1 MKNINKTLE
10 YIRNV
15 KVEEIDWS
23 KLFGSYSCGI
33 KIGEDIKNN
42 NLLDLKVLKNIENE
56 IEHQSTLWTITPFA
70 MIFLIRQ
77 LEKDYGDK
85 KEEYCYILE
94 IYKLIVETLNFTKD
108 EALNENSFDNL
119 EVYEDMRDIF
129 KTNLNLEDF
138 EDEEEYI
145 EVFFE
150 EEMTD
155 IRYNSVYYYTDLIVK
170 DGKKILEEISSKE
183 NNYVDKQIEVLTSS
197 ILKILQEVSYE
208 KIKP

>member
-108 EALNENSFDNL
+108 EALDENSFDNL

-155 IRYNSVYYYTDLIVK
+155 IRYNSIYYYTDLIVK
-170 DGKKILEEISSKE
+170 DGKKILEKISSKK
-183 NNYVDKQIEVLTSS
+183 NNYEDKKIESLTNP
-197 ILKILQEVSYE
+197 ILKIL
-208 KIKP
+208 

>member
-94 IYKLIVETLNFTKD
+94 IYKLIAETLKFIKD
-108 EALNENSFDNL
+108 EALEENSFDKL
-119 EVYEDMRDIF
+119 EVYEEMKDIF

-170 DGKKILEEISSKE
+170 DGKEILEKISSKK
-183 NNYVDKQIEVLTSS
+183 NNYADKQIEILTSS
-197 ILKILQEVSYE
+197 ILKIL
-208 KIKP
+208 

>member
-56 IEHQSTLWTITPFA
+56 IEHQSTLWTITPFT

-94 IYKLIVETLNFTKD
+94 IYKLIAETLKFTKD
-108 EALNENSFDNL
+108 ETLEENSFDKL
-119 EVYEDMRDIF
+119 EVYEEMKDIF
-129 KTNLNLEDF
+129 KINLNLEDF

-170 DGKKILEEISSKE
+170 DGKEILEKISSKK
-183 NNYVDKQIEVLTSS
+183 NNYADKQIEILTSS
-197 ILKILQEVSYE
+197 ILKIL
-208 KIKP
+208 

>member
-42 NLLDLKVLKNIENE
+42 NLLDLKILKNIENE
-56 IEHQSTLWTITPFA
+56 IEHQSTLWTITPFV

-108 EALNENSFDNL
+108 EALDENSFDNL

-129 KTNLNLEDF
+129 KSNLNLEDF

-150 EEMTD
+150 EDMND

-170 DGKKILEEISSKE
+170 DGKKILEKISSKK
-183 NNYVDKQIEVLTSS
+183 NNYEDKKIENLINST
-197 ILKILQEVSYE
+197 LKIL
-208 KIKP
+208 

>member
-42 NLLDLKVLKNIENE
+42 NLLDLKVLKNIESE

-150 EEMTD
+150 EEMSD

-170 DGKKILEEISSKE
+170 DGKKILEEISSKK
-183 NNYVDKQIEVLTSS
+183 NNYEDKKIESLTNP
-197 ILKILQEVSYE
+197 ILKIL
-208 KIKP
+208 

>member
-108 EALNENSFDNL
+108 EALDENSFDNL

-170 DGKKILEEISSKE
+170 DGKKILEEISSKK
-183 NNYVDKQIEVLTSS
+183 NNYADKQIEVLTSS
-197 ILKILQEVSYE
+197 ILKIL
-208 KIKP
+208 

>member
-94 IYKLIVETLNFTKD
+94 IYKLIAETLKFTKD
-108 EALNENSFDNL
+108 EALEENSFDKL
-119 EVYEDMRDIF
+119 EVYEEMKDIF
-129 KTNLNLEDF
+129 KINLNLEDF

-170 DGKKILEEISSKE
+170 DGKKILEKISSKK
-183 NNYVDKQIEVLTSS
+183 NNYEDKKIESLTNP
-197 ILKILQEVSYE
+197 ILKIL
-208 KIKP
+208 

>member
-1 MKNINKTLE
+1 MKNINKILE

-56 IEHQSTLWTITPFA
+56 IEHQSTLWTITPFV

-108 EALNENSFDNL
+108 KVLEENSFDKL
-119 EVYEDMRDIF
+119 EVYEEMKDIF
-129 KTNLNLEDF
+129 KTKLNLEDF

-170 DGKKILEEISSKE
+170 DGKKILEEISSKK
-183 NNYVDKQIEVLTSS
+183 NNYADKQIEVLTSS
-197 ILKILQEVSYE
+197 ILKIL
-208 KIKP
+208 

>member
-108 EALNENSFDNL
+108 EALDENSFDNL

-155 IRYNSVYYYTDLIVK
+155 IRYNSVYYYTDLVIK
-170 DGKKILEEISSKE
+170 DGKKTLEEILSKKT
-183 NNYVDKQIEVLTSS
+183 NYEDKQTENLINSLLKVL
-197 ILKILQEVSYE
+197 
-208 KIKP
+208 

>member
-1 MKNINKTLE
+1 MKNIDKILE

-108 EALNENSFDNL
+108 EALDENSFDNL

-170 DGKKILEEISSKE
+170 DGKKILEKISSKK
-183 NNYVDKQIEVLTSS
+183 NNYEDKKIESLINS
-197 ILKILQEVSYE
+197 ILKIL
-208 KIKP
+208 

>member
-1 MKNINKTLE
+1 MENIFNSNIDKNLE

-15 KVEEIDWS
+15 KAEEIDWS

-119 EVYEDMRDIF
+119 EVYKEMKDIF

-197 ILKILQEVSYE
+197 ILKIL
-208 KIKP
+208 

>member
-108 EALNENSFDNL
+108 EALDENSFDNL

-170 DGKKILEEISSKE
+170 DGKKILEEISSKK
-183 NNYVDKQIEVLTSS
+183 NNYEDKKIESLTNP
-197 ILKILQEVSYE
+197 ILKIL
-208 KIKP
+208 

>member
-1 MKNINKTLE
+1 MKNIDKNLE

-15 KVEEIDWS
+15 KVEEINWS

-108 EALNENSFDNL
+108 EALDENSFDNL

-197 ILKILQEVSYE
+197 ILKIL
-208 KIKP
+208 

>member
-108 EALNENSFDNL
+108 EALDENSFDNL

-170 DGKKILEEISSKE
+170 DGKKILEKISSKK
-183 NNYVDKQIEVLTSS
+183 NNYEDKKIESLINST
-197 ILKILQEVSYE
+197 LKILQEVRYE
-208 KIKP
+208 L

>member
-1 MKNINKTLE
+1 MENIFNSNIDKNLE

-15 KVEEIDWS
+15 KAEEIDWS

-33 KIGEDIKNN
+33 KIGEDIKND
-42 NLLDLKVLKNIENE
+42 NLLNLKVLKNIENE

-77 LEKDYGDK
+77 LEKYYGDK

-94 IYKLIVETLNFTKD
+94 IYKLIAETLKFTKD
-108 EALNENSFDNL
+108 EALDGNSFNNL
-119 EVYEDMRDIF
+119 EVYEEMKDIF
-129 KTNLNLEDF
+129 KTDLSLEDF

-150 EEMTD
+150 EEMSD

-170 DGKKILEEISSKE
+170 DGKKILEEISSKK
-183 NNYVDKQIEVLTSS
+183 NNYEDKKIESLINLV
-197 ILKILQEVSYE
+197 LKIL
-208 KIKP
+208 

>member
-1 MKNINKTLE
+1 MKNINKILE

-42 NLLDLKVLKNIENE
+42 NLLDLKVLKNIESE

-108 EALNENSFDNL
+108 EALDENSFDNL
-119 EVYEDMRDIF
+119 EVYKEMKDIF

-197 ILKILQEVSYE
+197 ILKIL
-208 KIKP
+208 

>member
-108 EALNENSFDNL
+108 EALDENSFDNL

-170 DGKKILEEISSKE
+170 DGKKILEKISSKK
-183 NNYVDKQIEVLTSS
+183 NNYEDKKIESLTNP
-197 ILKILQEVSYE
+197 ILKIL
-208 KIKP
+208 

>member
-1 MKNINKTLE
+1 MKNIDKNLE
-10 YIRNV
+10 YIKNV

-94 IYKLIVETLNFTKD
+94 IYKLIVETLKFTQD
-108 EALNENSFDNL
+108 EALEENSFDKL
-119 EVYEDMRDIF
+119 EVYEEMKDIF

-138 EDEEEYI
+138 ENEEEYI

-155 IRYNSVYYYTDLIVK
+155 IRYNSVYYYTDLVVK
-170 DGKKILEEISSKE
+170 NGKKTLEEILSKKV
-183 NNYVDKQIEVLTSS
+183 NYEDNQIANFINSL
-197 ILKILQEVSYE
+197 LKIL
-208 KIKP
+208 

>member
-15 KVEEIDWS
+15 KAEEIDWS

-150 EEMTD
+150 EEMSD

-170 DGKKILEEISSKE
+170 DGKKILEKISSKK
-183 NNYVDKQIEVLTSS
+183 NNYEDKKIESLINS
-197 ILKILQEVSYE
+197 ILKIL
-208 KIKP
+208 

>member
-1 MKNINKTLE
+1 MKNIDKNLE
-10 YIRNV
+10 YIKNV

-23 KLFGSYSCGI
+23 KLFGSYNCGI

-42 NLLDLKVLKNIENE
+42 NLLDLEVLKNIESE

-77 LEKDYGDK
+77 LEKDYENK
-85 KEEYCYILE
+85 KDEYCYILE
-94 IYKLIVETLNFTKD
+94 IYKLIAETLKFTQD
-108 EALNENSFDNL
+108 EALEENSFDKL
-119 EVYEDMRDIF
+119 EVYEEMKDIF

-155 IRYNSVYYYTDLIVK
+155 IRYNSVYYYTDLVVK
-170 DGKKILEEISSKE
+170 NGKKTLEEILSKKV
-183 NNYVDKQIEVLTSS
+183 NYEDNQIANFINSL
-197 ILKILQEVSYE
+197 LKIL
-208 KIKP
+208 

>member
-1 MKNINKTLE
+1 MKNIDKNLE

-15 KVEEIDWS
+15 KVEEINWS

-56 IEHQSTLWTITPFA
+56 IEHQSTLWTITPFT

-94 IYKLIVETLNFTKD
+94 IYKLIVETLKFTQD
-108 EALNENSFDNL
+108 EALEENSFDKL
-119 EVYEDMRDIF
+119 EVYEEMKDIF
-129 KTNLNLEDF
+129 KINLNLEDF

-155 IRYNSVYYYTDLIVK
+155 IRYNSVYYYTDLVIK
-170 DGKKILEEISSKE
+170 EGKKILEEISFKK
-183 NNYVDKQIEVLTSS
+183 NNYEDKEIESLINS
-197 ILKILQEVSYE
+197 ILKTL
-208 KIKP
+208 

>member
-94 IYKLIVETLNFTKD
+94 IYKLIAETLKFTKD
-108 EALNENSFDNL
+108 EALEENSFDKL
-119 EVYEDMRDIF
+119 EVYEEMKDIL

-155 IRYNSVYYYTDLIVK
+155 IRYNSVYYYTDLILK

-197 ILKILQEVSYE
+197 ILKIL
-208 KIKP
+208 

>member
-56 IEHQSTLWTITPFA
+56 IEHQSTLWTITPFV

-94 IYKLIVETLNFTKD
+94 IYKLIAETLKFTKD
-108 EALNENSFDNL
+108 EALEENSFDKL
-119 EVYEDMRDIF
+119 EVYEDMKDIF

-150 EEMTD
+150 EEMID

-197 ILKILQEVSYE
+197 ILKIL
-208 KIKP
+208 

>member
-1 MKNINKTLE
+1 MKNINKILE

-42 NLLDLKVLKNIENE
+42 NLLDLKVLKNIESE

-108 EALNENSFDNL
+108 EALDENSFDNL

-197 ILKILQEVSYE
+197 ILKIL
-208 KIKP
+208 

>member
-108 EALNENSFDNL
+108 EALDENSFDNL
-119 EVYEDMRDIF
+119 EVYKEMKDIF

-170 DGKKILEEISSKE
+170 DGKKILEKISSKK
-183 NNYVDKQIEVLTSS
+183 NNYEDKKIESLTNP
-197 ILKILQEVSYE
+197 ILKIL
-208 KIKP
+208 

>member
-1 MKNINKTLE
+1 MKNIDKILE

-94 IYKLIVETLNFTKD
+94 IYKLIAETLKFTKD
-108 EALNENSFDNL
+108 EALEENSFDKL
-119 EVYEDMRDIF
+119 EVYEEMKDIF
-129 KTNLNLEDF
+129 KINLNLEDF

-170 DGKKILEEISSKE
+170 NGKKTLEEILSKKIDCE
-183 NNYVDKQIEVLTSS
+183 DNQIKNLINS
-197 ILKILQEVSYE
+197 ILKIL
-208 KIKP
+208 

>member
-10 YIRNV
+10 YIKNV

-94 IYKLIVETLNFTKD
+94 IYKLIVETLKFTQD
-108 EALNENSFDNL
+108 EALEENSFDKL
-119 EVYEDMRDIF
+119 EVYEEMKDIF

-155 IRYNSVYYYTDLIVK
+155 IRYNSVYYYTDLVVK
-170 DGKKILEEISSKE
+170 NGKKTLEEILSKKV
-183 NNYVDKQIEVLTSS
+183 NYEDNQIANFINSL
-197 ILKILQEVSYE
+197 LKIL
-208 KIKP
+208 

>member
-108 EALNENSFDNL
+108 EALDENSFDNL

-155 IRYNSVYYYTDLIVK
+155 IRYNSVYYYTDLVVK
-170 DGKKILEEISSKE
+170 NGKKTLEEILSKKV
-183 NNYVDKQIEVLTSS
+183 NYEDNQIANFINSL
-197 ILKILQEVSYE
+197 LKIL
-208 KIKP
+208 

>member
-15 KVEEIDWS
+15 KAEEIDWS
-23 KLFGSYSCGI
+23 KHFGSHSCGI

-42 NLLDLKVLKNIENE
+42 NLLDLKVLKNIESE

-150 EEMTD
+150 EEMSD

-170 DGKKILEEISSKE
+170 DGKKILEEISSKK
-183 NNYVDKQIEVLTSS
+183 NNYEDKKIESLINLV
-197 ILKILQEVSYE
+197 LKIL
-208 KIKP
+208 

>member
-1 MKNINKTLE
+1 MKNIDKTLE

-15 KVEEIDWS
+15 KAEEIDWS

-42 NLLDLKVLKNIENE
+42 NLLDLKILKNIENE

-77 LEKDYGDK
+77 LEEDYGDK

-150 EEMTD
+150 EEMSD

-170 DGKKILEEISSKE
+170 DGKKILEEISSKK
-183 NNYVDKQIEVLTSS
+183 NNYEDKKIESLINLV
-197 ILKILQEVSYE
+197 LKIL
-208 KIKP
+208 

>member
-1 MKNINKTLE
+1 MKNIDKNLE

-15 KVEEIDWS
+15 KVEEINWS

-56 IEHQSTLWTITPFA
+56 IEHQSTLWTITPFT

-94 IYKLIVETLNFTKD
+94 IYKLIVETLKFTQD
-108 EALNENSFDNL
+108 EALEENSFDKL
-119 EVYEDMRDIF
+119 EVYEEMKDIF
-129 KTNLNLEDF
+129 KINLNLEDF

-197 ILKILQEVSYE
+197 ILKIL
-208 KIKP
+208 

>member
-1 MKNINKTLE
+1 MKNIDKILE

-108 EALNENSFDNL
+108 EALDENSFDNL

-138 EDEEEYI
+138 EDKEEYI

-170 DGKKILEEISSKE
+170 DGKKILEKISSKK
-183 NNYVDKQIEVLTSS
+183 NNYEDKKIESLTNP
-197 ILKILQEVSYE
+197 ILKIL
-208 KIKP
+208 

>member
-15 KVEEIDWS
+15 KAEEIDWS

-56 IEHQSTLWTITPFA
+56 IEHQSTLWTITPFV

-94 IYKLIVETLNFTKD
+94 IYKLIAETLKLTKD
-108 EALNENSFDNL
+108 EALEENSFDKL
-119 EVYEDMRDIF
+119 EVYEDMKDIF

-150 EEMTD
+150 EEMID

-197 ILKILQEVSYE
+197 ILKIL
-208 KIKP
+208 

>member
-1 MKNINKTLE
+1 MKNINKILE

-56 IEHQSTLWTITPFA
+56 IEHQSTLWTITPFV

-85 KEEYCYILE
+85 EEEYCYILE
-94 IYKLIVETLNFTKD
+94 IYKLIAETLKLTKD
-108 EALNENSFDNL
+108 EALDENSFDNL
-119 EVYEDMRDIF
+119 EVYKEMKDIF

-197 ILKILQEVSYE
+197 ILKIL
-208 KIKP
+208 